1 MSRGAR
7 SPGRTRK
14 PTNTNPHHSARG
26 IISSVGFSL
35 AEAEFSLAL
44 GAFGLGGHYL
54 GGGGTRRAGTFF
66 AVRARIVSTSS
77 LYCSISR
84 CDGAIRSSG

>member
-1 MSRGAR
+1 METSLPEGFLPGAVLR
-7 SPGRTRK
+7 RVTMAGLLGR
-14 PTNTNPHHSARG
+14 HALEG
-26 IISSVGFSL
+26 D
-35 AEAEFSLAL
+35 AE
-44 GAFGLGGHYL
+44 LGGHYL
-54 GGGGTRRAGTFF
+54 GGGGTRRAGSFF